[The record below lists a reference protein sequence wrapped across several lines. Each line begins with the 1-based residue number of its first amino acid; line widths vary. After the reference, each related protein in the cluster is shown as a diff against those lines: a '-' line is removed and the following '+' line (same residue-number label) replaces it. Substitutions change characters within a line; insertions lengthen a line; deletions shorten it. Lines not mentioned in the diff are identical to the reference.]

1 MVVALLA
8 DDQLALHADAEVVA
22 RVAVRGREIGRTREL
37 FGRGRRV
44 VEQAEQRARDG
55 VAHAE
60 QHRLPRSLAQRR
72 FVEREIERV
81 GGDVHAECCEH
92 ARDPK
97 THLRVACDP
106 MSEPIAADERVSFN
120 SEMGFT
126 YRIEEGLG
134 LGWGW
139 HADDLS
145 VPGTDFPHASAMVTY
160 ADTLLGLLSS
170 VATARLL
177 ADRRPALPDPL
188 RASLGPIEMEGR
200 LLKTGRTT
208 TLGKTSFSVPGAA
221 LPFAICFGT
230 FIGSP
235 RPVDLQPFD
244 RSRAL
249 SAQPDDGA
257 SGVTLTEPFTD
268 RVGIRVIDAGVAEV
282 DHRSDVL
289 NSSNSIQGG
298 VLAFVAE
305 VAAQSLATAHG
316 GRTFVVDDLDI
327 RYLRAARSVPP
338 REARLLHASES
349 GVVVEVETRDRVPT
363 TARCRTSARGVSRS
377 TRSDQAERDPVPH
390 AWERTPPPGPDPRD
404 SAGPRAA

>member
-1 MVVALLA
+1 MQMRKLSHEWLCAG
-8 DDQLALHADAEVVA
+8 A
-22 RVAVRGREIGRTREL
+22 RSGGTGEL

-60 QHRLPRSLAQRR
+60 HHRLPRSLAQWR

-81 GGDVHAECCEH
+81 GADIHAECCEH

-106 MSEPIAADERVSFN
+106 MSEPVAADERASFN

-160 ADTLLGLLSS
+160 ADTLLGLLS
-170 VATARLL
+170 VGRDRTAPLV
-177 ADRRPALPDPL
+177 DRRPALPDPL
-188 RASLGPIEMEGR
+188 RTCRSARSRWRAR

-235 RPVDLQPFD
+235 RPVRP
-244 RSRAL
+244 
-249 SAQPDDGA
+249 PT
-257 SGVTLTEPFTD
+257 V
-268 RVGIRVIDAGVAEV
+268 
-282 DHRSDVL
+282 
-289 NSSNSIQGG
+289 
-298 VLAFVAE
+298 
-305 VAAQSLATAHG
+305 
-316 GRTFVVDDLDI
+316 
-327 RYLRAARSVPP
+327 RSVPRRSQP
-338 REARLLHASES
+338 SR
-349 GVVVEVETRDRVPT
+349 T
-363 TARCRTSARGVSRS
+363 TVRPGSR
-377 TRSDQAERDPVPH
+377 
-390 AWERTPPPGPDPRD
+390 
-404 SAGPRAA
+404 